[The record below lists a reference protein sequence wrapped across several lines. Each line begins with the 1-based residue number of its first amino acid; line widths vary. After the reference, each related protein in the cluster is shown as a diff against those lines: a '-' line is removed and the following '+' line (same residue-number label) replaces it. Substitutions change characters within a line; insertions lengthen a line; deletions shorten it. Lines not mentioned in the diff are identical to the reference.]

1 MTDQKKTR
9 RQMLEEFVARKPD
22 DAFSRYGLAMEC
34 MNSGD
39 SAAADEHFR
48 FLLQSNAEYVPAYLM
63 YAQLLVR
70 ESRAEEAKTVLSSG
84 IAAAEKKG
92 DQHARSEMEGLLSDI
107 SYTGIGQKSL
117 IGRSPTAQQGLVLS
131 AMAFTGPERIP
142 LFPLNVVLLPGATLP
157 LHIFEPRY
165 RQMVRHCIEE
175 KSEFGVLLGLPK
187 GIVRVGCTAA
197 VTEVVKRHSDGRMDI
212 LTVGRS
218 PFRIIELV
226 NAEAYANDELL
237 QGDVDFLDD
246 REHRTDAS
254 TQKELMRLF
263 EVCHTLIFADYPRN
277 IEGDAAEY
285 LAFISAGP

>member
-1 MTDQKKTR
+1 
-9 RQMLEEFVARKPD
+9 
-22 DAFSRYGLAMEC
+22 
-34 MNSGD
+34 
-39 SAAADEHFR
+39 
-48 FLLQSNAEYVPAYLM
+48 
-63 YAQLLVR
+63 
-70 ESRAEEAKTVLSSG
+70 
-84 IAAAEKKG
+84 
-92 DQHARSEMEGLLSDI
+92 
-107 SYTGIGQKSL
+107 
-117 IGRSPTAQQGLVLS
+117 
-131 AMAFTGPERIP
+131 MAFTGPERIP

-187 GIVRVGCTAA
+187 GIVRVGCTAS
-197 VTEVVKRHSDGRMDI
+197 VTEVVKRYNDGRMDI

-226 NAEAYANDELL
+226 NTEAYVNDELL

-277 IEGDAAEY
+277 VEGEAADY
-285 LAFISAGP
+285 LSFIVARTLPLDLMCKQQILELRSEADRQERLVGYLREWAPHLQKQGAKSARAGGSGIN